1 MPVGLREVASND
13 LGSLGLVDCQ
23 APAPEDVVATSTGAT
38 SIDLSWDE
46 VPDTTKYRI
55 EYRSS
60 GADGWTTEDEAITE
74 TAHSV
79 DGLACSTVYEFQ
91 VSAFGDGD
99 PYDANWSDASSPVTA
114 TTDDCPPVGPPTLE
128 GSVQPTS
135 MELSWNGVTG
145 AAKYQVRHRESGA
158 EGWTEADDTEGTSWT
173 ISGLVR
179 DKTYEFQVRSYGNGT
194 TTLADWGKWSASL
207 LAATDEAP
215 SPTNLTVDSSTSR
228 SVTLSW
234 DAIDGAASYQIRHRV
249 KGHGGG
255 WTEEETTA
263 EATFTVSGLSPG
275 TGYYFQVR
283 ATGDGH
289 RYVDLRPGP
298 WSKSQEGATSAE

>member
-99 PYDANWSDASSPVTA
+99 PYDANWSDAVRRQNKWDKRGAFKACNLDANRLRQFSDLPTSVRLDSFASPPVSSPVWRLAVRGTY
-114 TTDDCPPVGPPTLE
+114 PP
-128 GSVQPTS
+128 
-135 MELSWNGVTG
+135 
-145 AAKYQVRHRESGA
+145 A
-158 EGWTEADDTEGTSWT
+158 
-173 ISGLVR
+173 
-179 DKTYEFQVRSYGNGT
+179 
-194 TTLADWGKWSASL
+194 
-207 LAATDEAP
+207 
-215 SPTNLTVDSSTSR
+215 
-228 SVTLSW
+228 
-234 DAIDGAASYQIRHRV
+234 
-249 KGHGGG
+249 
-255 WTEEETTA
+255 
-263 EATFTVSGLSPG
+263 
-275 TGYYFQVR
+275 
-283 ATGDGH
+283 
-289 RYVDLRPGP
+289 
-298 WSKSQEGATSAE
+298 